1 MTDEGP
7 APPAVGVNVNVA
19 ETPDLPATRSSA
31 AMTNVTEST
40 APPIAPEAAEADTF
54 GSALVFIETAIE
66 LVVALPIVKPLIV
79 TANAASVLMVAP
91 EIVSVIAV
99 SLVVELMILKPGT
112 LLASAVT
119 KGVTKRAKKLGGYIS
134 VMVPPGGMS

>member
-1 MTDEGP
+1 M
-7 APPAVGVNVNVA
+7 V
-19 ETPDLPATRSSA
+19 
-31 AMTNVTEST
+31 NVTEST
-40 APPIAPEAAEADTF
+40 APPIAPEGAKADTF

-79 TANAASVLMVAP
+79 TANDDSVLIVAP
-91 EIVSVIAV
+91 EVVRVIAV

-119 KGVTKRAKKLGGYIS
+119 
-134 VMVPPGGMS
+134 